1 MSNIDRAYCCNLSVL
16 EDTTKEGDNKI
27 SSAKTDVKKKR
38 NWGWRKKRPDTPMI
52 NKIST
57 IEWKRSRS
65 SNSECTDSSCPN
77 SASIL
82 SDADLKD
89 ELLSNPTANL
99 QSIDLNEEQLRV
111 LTISEENDRND
122 NGDKLISENSL
133 KRKTKKFRWRKKRA
147 DTPLINQEQKFDW
160 FRTHFSNDHFSGASF
175 PISRNTSS
183 SCDENRNN
191 EEPNNSSWNKNS
203 HLILNSRGVF
213 LKPLITRFSNKA
225 SQNISERGT

>member
-38 NWGWRKKRPDTPMI
+38 NLGWRKKRPDTPMI

-77 SASIL
+77 SANIL

-133 KRKTKKFRWRKKRA
+133 KRKTKKFRWRKKRV

-160 FRTHFSNDHFSGASF
+160 FCTHFS
-175 PISRNTSS
+175 
-183 SCDENRNN
+183 CDESRNN

-213 LKPLITRFSNKA
+213 LKPLITRFPNKA
-225 SQNISERGT
+225 SQNLSERGT